1 MNNSMY
7 KLIVAAASILIFSSL
22 NVSAAPPVQNVNIV
36 KQPIRVI
43 GKVAATINEPLGV
56 EVINSQASPLNVIVD
71 PSSRAGLTH
80 AWQPIDKH
88 VQLQSVEY
96 PLTSSGIVDMARISP
111 FGGGSAF
118 TLDPGEC
125 LVITELHLAYT
136 SAASSVASFRFGL
149 TDEVLSSVYGVRF
162 LVDIPNENGAGVISK
177 TFPSG
182 LIITPG
188 EHSPEHNKIGLET
201 FNARIR
207 NLSSS
212 GYVMPCLN
220 GNGYSFEGGSFT
232 QRK

>member
-1 MNNSMY
+1 MNNSIY
-7 KLIVAAASILIFSSL
+7 KLTVAGATILIFSSL
-22 NVSAAPPVQNVNIV
+22 NVSAAPPVQDVNIV
-36 KQPIRVI
+36 NQPIRVI
-43 GKVAATINEPLGV
+43 GKVDATLSEPLSV
-56 EVINSQASPLNVIVD
+56 EVNNSQASPLNVVVE
-71 PSSRAGLTH
+71 PSGLTH

-88 VQLQSVEY
+88 VQLQVTEY
-96 PLTSSGIVDMARISP
+96 PLASSGIVDMRRLSP
-111 FGGGSAF
+111 FGGGSGF

-136 SAASSVASFRFGL
+136 SAASSIASFRFGL

-182 LIITPG
+182 LILTPG

-207 NLSSS
+207 HLSGS
-212 GYVMPCLN
+212 GYVMSCQN
-220 GNGYSFEGGSFT
+220 GNAYSFEGDSFT
-232 QRK
+232 QRN

>member
-1 MNNSMY
+1 MNNFMY
-7 KLIVAAASILIFSSL
+7 KRIVAAASTLILSSF
-22 NVSAAPPVQNVNIV
+22 NVSAAPPVQDVNIV

-43 GKVAATINEPLGV
+43 GKVAATINEPLSV
-56 EVINSQASPLNVIVD
+56 EVINSQASPLNVVVD

-80 AWQPIDKH
+80 AWQPIGKH

-111 FGGGSAF
+111 FGGGSSF

-125 LVITELHLAYT
+125 LVITELHLVYT
-136 SAASSVASFRFGL
+136 SAASSIASFRFGL
-149 TDEVLSSVYGVRF
+149 TDEVLSSVIGVRF

-188 EHSPEHNKIGLET
+188 EHSQEHNKIGLET

-207 NLSSS
+207 HLSGS
-212 GYVMPCLN
+212 GYVMSCQN
-220 GNGYSFEGGSFT
+220 GNAYSFEGDSFT
-232 QRK
+232 QRN